1 MAADLFKADN
11 HFKQL
16 IQFASEL
23 TRQNLETLCLRGPAR
38 TLMQAKYLQPL
49 IVAVSMGYL
58 RHCVDRGLSG
68 DIVLGH
74 SLGEISALAC
84 AGVLT
89 PHQAVE
95 IAAKRGEL
103 MDMAAAAV
111 QGGMLAVVF
120 MPLGSVQ
127 ELLHEMNLSSRIVIA
142 NDNAKDQIVLSG
154 LGSALDEF
162 AATVAVRQ
170 LGKTKRLEVA
180 GPWHSPYME
189 TARTQFAQWV
199 QSQPFKTPLVP
210 IVFNASGTA
219 EADPVR
225 IKAIITNQLT
235 SPVYFR
241 ACMETLHR
249 EGITRL
255 VEIGPGRILC
265 GLARVNGYT
274 DRKSIYAVNNLRGLD
289 IVVSETGA

>member
-1 MAADLFKADN
+1 MAADLFKADTY
-11 HFKQL
+11 FKQL
-16 IQFASEL
+16 IQFASDL
-23 TRQNLETLCLRGPAR
+23 TQQNLEALCLRGPAR

-58 RHCVDRGLSG
+58 RHCVNRGLSP

-89 PHQAVE
+89 PQQAVE
-95 IAAKRGEL
+95 IAAKRGEF

-120 MPLGSVQ
+120 MPLCIVQ
-127 ELLHEMNLSSRIVIA
+127 ELLHEMNQSSRIVIA
-142 NDNAKDQIVLSG
+142 NDNAADQIVLSG

-162 AATVAVRQ
+162 AAIVALRK
-170 LGKTKRLEVA
+170 LGKSKRLEVA
-180 GPWHSPYME
+180 GPWHSPFME
-189 TARTQFAQWV
+189 SARAQFEQWV
-199 QSQPFKTPLVP
+199 QSLSFNTPLIP
-210 IVFNASGTA
+210 IVFNASGTV
-219 EADPVR
+219 EADPAC
-225 IKAIITNQLT
+225 IKSIITNQLI

-249 EGITRL
+249 EGVTRL
-255 VEIGPGRILC
+255 VEVGPGRILC

-274 DRKSIYAVNNLRGLD
+274 DRKAIYAVNNLRGLD
-289 IVVSETGA
+289 IVISEAGA